1 MIHVLNYNGQIIDF
15 VSRDDTSVIRAVY
28 NRNTNTDT
36 LDITILSERAEHFK
50 KRNRVLIQDQNEV
63 YREYIIERAE
73 EDDGYLEVECTA
85 SYLLDIA
92 TAKPIPTGK
101 YEKMTINQ
109 KLSETLRDSGW
120 VVGDCDYAGIK
131 TNSWTSVRTPLEMIS
146 QLETAHEVKADYEI
160 VIDGYEV
167 IERRVN
173 MRKPYSLFKGK
184 EIVYGK
190 DLLSMKR
197 VVDFSEVK
205 TALYAFGPEAEDGS
219 RIETI
224 VVDNEAQEQFN
235 LPYRYIWGIYEPE
248 TEGQDMTLK
257 RLETLA
263 RTELDK
269 RKSAAVSYE
278 ISVADLEK
286 EYPHEIIRLGDIVRV
301 KNLDFT
307 PTLYAESEV
316 VGVEHELISND
327 CTYEFGK
334 IIEYQEDDLFKYF
347 RSKLDYINQKLNEG
361 FTNVNTIVKDT
372 LDNEL
377 QYFEQKI
384 IKGSTPP
391 DNPVNDLL
399 WLDTS
404 NPDVAVLRRYWNGR
418 WINSTAEKASDVGAI
433 TREQALYSE
442 LNNTF
447 INLSIQ
453 HSKLLN
459 EVYDVIESEYFVD
472 NDLRREV
479 QTKLDDTILVFDQI
493 KYNLDTMNEDTATIG
508 KLISTQELFLEY
520 RQRMQTLYTTVEDAK
535 IAIDNRFKLLQ
546 SQYTDEKFNDAM
558 SKVAE
563 GIGGTWNAETG
574 QLLADIPSQKELED
588 ALKTYIN
595 GQDEA
600 LKQLIDGEVNSKI
613 TQTKNELSSNI
624 SAVSAKVD
632 GIQVGG
638 RNLLPTVYD
647 YYNVSGL
654 YGYIKISDDN
664 TQKVI
669 KITDNDKTVDM
680 SGVFFGFT
688 KNGYDANAGVRWEHS
703 AGSLI
708 RNFDN
713 DPSLKLYNYFS
724 FFPKDKSTLD
734 KIFKRYKIKLEKGTV
749 ATDYTQ
755 APEDIQANITK
766 AQADATT
773 ASKAY
778 ADAQDALRKTEA
790 NAYADGKVTAEEQ
803 RAIKDA
809 QAKFDAAKTYA
820 DAQDLL
826 VKTQTKAYA
835 DGLITAEEERAI
847 KDAQDNLAAAKAYAD
862 AQDALRKTEVQAYAD
877 GIVTEEEERAIADAQ
892 AKLTQAKAYAD
903 TTKAA
908 ALAYTDE
915 KLEPITSTQ
924 TKQSTDIKQ
933 LQDGITLKADKT
945 ELTTMYDTNIKPLE
959 TQVNEQKSQLD
970 ILPAQIN
977 SKVSQSTY
985 DADINDIVSRLS
997 SADTQRQQ
1005 LSNAINDRVT
1015 IKEYTDNKTATTNQI
1030 NTAVNN
1036 IQVGGR
1042 NLLENSANINK
1053 AITDTLNNYDQYWQV
1068 NIGSAHRKLQLGDI
1082 ITISFDVQME
1092 RGEVLKVYD
1101 TNSNF
1106 DYMFGQKT
1114 FTNISNKKQRLSFT
1128 LPLITASKTT
1138 TTWQLS
1144 FYNNNNGDRFTIE
1157 NIKIEKGN
1165 KATDWTPAPED
1176 TQAQITKSQQE
1187 AENAA
1192 KAYADAQDN
1201 LKQTEANAYADGLIT
1216 AEEQRAIQ
1224 DAQNKLAEA
1233 KKYSE
1238 SKSSEAQSLAEQYAL
1253 TKSNEALENANKY
1266 TDDKN
1271 AEVEK
1276 TLTIHDSRITQN
1288 GSEINARATKE
1299 EFNASRKTLS
1309 KVIADLTINT
1319 TTGLT
1324 LSYDENGVIQ
1334 SSNIGPDG
1342 VKIDATKININDGD
1356 VVIQNGQ
1363 TYIKDAYIDKLF
1375 AKSAFIDKL
1384 KSTDIDFNK
1393 ATASGGVGSATLS
1406 ITGDRILQNGKFN
1419 RIWKSVAYDY
1429 DVSTIMREGYIKF
1442 ADFSRDREISMSA
1455 FGISTFVDGS
1465 GNQAGYEGSSGT
1477 ISWWDKTYGN
1487 ADGITMSSEVGVP
1500 ALKSYQN
1507 RIVLEANSTVD
1518 IYSETNAVHLNP
1530 NVHRFDGVNRFAFTI
1545 GDSSTYGRVGYQMFG
1560 AGTDGVEFGSGL
1572 RFHKSRN
1579 QPRVSVVNMNY
1590 ATSSSTVFEAG
1601 IGEFEDVNA
1610 RYNTLIL
1617 RPSNIGEVRIQQK
1630 GSSSYKDLRLNTLHT
1645 VNGNAFANHSGT
1657 DVFFGVGGGS
1667 LSITNNNGYNGGYPV
1682 YRDIHFQNWQAH
1694 SHERSKYDIE
1704 NWNDNILDVFR
1715 NDLQL
1720 KKYKLNSEKD
1730 SEKQLIHRGIVI
1742 RENSAQD
1749 EFPAEWRSGDGFNGN
1764 EVVWWN
1770 TKAIQELI
1778 YKVDKLEKEMEELT
1792 NEPTS

>member
-1 MIHVLNYNGQIIDF
+1 MEIDF
-15 VSRDDTSVIRAVY
+15 
-28 NRNTNTDT
+28 
-36 LDITILSERAEHFK
+36 
-50 KRNRVLIQDQNEV
+50 
-63 YREYIIERAE
+63 YIELGSNKVKGR
-73 EDDGYLEVECTA
+73 YVEMH
-85 SYLLDIA
+85 
-92 TAKPIPTGK
+92 KP
-101 YEKMTINQ
+101 
-109 KLSETLRDSGW
+109 
-120 VVGDCDYAGIK
+120 
-131 TNSWTSVRTPLEMIS
+131 
-146 QLETAHEVKADYEI
+146 
-160 VIDGYEV
+160 
-167 IERRVN
+167 
-173 MRKPYSLFKGK
+173 KPLFKGK
-184 EIVYGK
+184 EITYGK
-190 DLLSMKR
+190 DLTGMSKT
-197 VVDFSEVK
+197 VDISELH
-205 TALYAFGPEAEDGS
+205 TALMALGPEDENGN
-219 RIETI
+219 REVLT
-224 VVDNEAQEQFN
+224 VVDNTAHQQFG
-235 LPYRYIWGIYEPE
+235 LPNRYIWGIYEPQSE
-248 TEGQDMTLK
+248 DTSMTAQRLK
-257 RLETLA
+257 TLA
-263 RTELDK
+263 TTQLNKDK
-269 RKSAAVSYE
+269 QAAVSYE
-278 ISVADLEK
+278 ITATDISQQF
-286 EYPHEIIRLGDIVRV
+286 PHEKTAIGDIVRV
-301 KNLDFT
+301 KDREFNPPLYIEAEVMREEYNPIKKESTYTFGNIVEYLESTLRKDFMERLNDIRQKMNDSVTNLNT
-307 PTLYAESEV
+307 
-316 VGVEHELISND
+316 
-327 CTYEFGK
+327 
-334 IIEYQEDDLFKYF
+334 IIEQTTAGNLETFERKIFK
-347 RSKLDYINQKLNEG
+347 S
-361 FTNVNTIVKDT
+361 DT
-372 LDNEL
+372 A
-377 QYFEQKI
+377 
-384 IKGSTPP
+384 P
-391 DNPVNDLL
+391 DNPVNDML
-399 WLDTS
+399 WYDTS
-404 NPDVAVLRRYWNGR
+404 NPEVAVLRRYWNGEWR
-418 WINSTAEKASDVGAI
+418 EETVSDVEQIGGVTREKA
-433 TREQALYSE
+433 LFSE
-442 LNNTF
+442 LSNAF
-447 INLSIQ
+447 INLNIQ
-453 HSKLLN
+453 HSKLLS
-459 EVYDVIESEYFVD
+459 EVYEVISSEYLVD
-472 NDLRREV
+472 TALTEQV
-479 QTKLDDTILVFDQI
+479 QQ
-493 KYNLDTMNEDTATIG
+493 NLDNTINVYNAIKTNLESMTPEKATIG
-508 KLISTQELFLEY
+508 KLVDTQALFLKY
-520 RQRMQTLYTTVEDAK
+520 RDLLQTLYNSLENAK
-535 IAIDNRFKLLQ
+535 IAIDDRLKLLQ
-546 SQYTDEKFNDAM
+546 SQYTDEKFNEAM
-558 SKVAE
+558 QNVAT

-778 ADAQDALRKTEA
+778 ADAQDALHKTEA

-847 KDAQDNLAAAKAYAD
+847 KGAQDNLAAAKAYAD
-862 AQDALRKTEVQAYAD
+862 AQDALRKIEVQAYAD

-985 DADINDIVSRLS
+985 DADINNIVSRLS

-1053 AITDTLNNYDQYWQV
+1053 AINDTSNNYNQYWATL
-1068 NIGSAHRKLQLGDI
+1068 ITSAHSKLQLGET

-1092 RGEVLKVYD
+1092 RGEILRVYD
-1101 TNSNF
+1101 TLTNYDF
-1106 DYMFGQKT
+1106 MFGEKV
-1114 FTNISNKKQRLSFT
+1114 FTNLGNKKQRLSFT
-1128 LPLITASKTT
+1128 LPLVSTTKTSAS
-1138 TTWQLS
+1138 WNLS

-1165 KATDWTPAPED
+1165 KASDWTPAPED
-1176 TQAQITKSQQE
+1176 TQVQIIKAQQE

-1192 KAYADAQDN
+1192 KAYADAQDD

-1224 DAQNKLAEA
+1224 DAQTKLAEA
-1233 KKYSE
+1233 KEYSE
-1238 SKSSEAQSLAEQYAL
+1238 TKSLEAQSLAERYAL

-1266 TDDKN
+1266 TDGKN

-1288 GSEINARATKE
+1288 GSDINARATKE

-1309 KVIADLTINT
+1309 KVVSDLTINT

-1324 LSYDENGVIQ
+1324 LSYDENGNIT
-1334 SSNIGPDG
+1334 SSTVGPDG
-1342 VKIDATKININDGD
+1342 IMLKGDRVNINVNKDFQVLAGNVNNKVGKDEIINRLNLSPEGLDINVNNLGIRGGDATNYLTIKNQEILSRGIFTRTWGGVTDTPTATVG
-1356 VVIQNGQ
+1356 
-1363 TYIKDAYIDKLF
+1363 IKDGYILSRNQKTGYSLYMTE
-1375 AKSAFIDKL
+1375 KGL
-1384 KSTDIDFNK
+1384 STMM
-1393 ATASGGVGSATLS
+1393 SGGVGS
-1406 ITGDRILQNGKFN
+1406 
-1419 RIWKSVAYDY
+1419 
-1429 DVSTIMREGYIKF
+1429 E
-1442 ADFSRDREISMSA
+1442 
-1455 FGISTFVDGS
+1455 
-1465 GNQAGYEGSSGT
+1465 QAGALEFHYNLMNDNSR
-1477 ISWWDKTYGN
+1477 
-1487 ADGITMSSEVGVP
+1487 GVR
-1500 ALKSYQN
+1500 L
-1507 RIVLEANSTVD
+1507 
-1518 IYSETNAVHLNP
+1518 
-1530 NVHRFDGVNRFAFTI
+1530 
-1545 GDSSTYGRVGYQMFG
+1545 SSTYGVVFLHAESSRIYTRSRLTTNIETWEASVYIRPQVYSRPGVNEFSFYVKDNDNAKDADGTLLFG
-1560 AGTDGVEFGSGL
+1560 EIYNEEGQAGSGI
-1572 RFHKSRN
+1572 RFKKAGFSG
-1579 QPRVSVVNMNY
+1579 QTEGDYEPVVY
-1590 ATSSSTVFEAG
+1590 ATDKFGNIGTGSFHARTFYGDFQSRSGYLYLKANNRVRITDYKGYNDGNPNYVDLQCRWIQSESIRTTSTNFY
-1601 IGEFEDVNA
+1601 IG
-1610 RYNTLIL
+1610 T
-1617 RPSNIGEVRIQQK
+1617 STGEVRVTNNLLYNEGNIGYKPIRAEAFYNSSLVDYKKDIEKWDYDALNVIANELQLYQYKYKKDAEQETETDEYNHRGVIIGNGYETPPEFIYQDGVNLYEMVSWSLRAIQQ
-1630 GSSSYKDLRLNTLHT
+1630 LN
-1645 VNGNAFANHSGT
+1645 N
-1657 DVFFGVGGGS
+1657 
-1667 LSITNNNGYNGGYPV
+1667 IT
-1682 YRDIHFQNWQAH
+1682 
-1694 SHERSKYDIE
+1694 K
-1704 NWNDNILDVFR
+1704 
-1715 NDLQL
+1715 LQE
-1720 KKYKLNSEKD
+1720 EKI
-1730 SEKQLIHRGIVI
+1730 KQL
-1742 RENSAQD
+1742 EEQL
-1749 EFPAEWRSGDGFNGN
+1749 N
-1764 EVVWWN
+1764 ES
-1770 TKAIQELI
+1770 K
-1778 YKVDKLEKEMEELT
+1778 
-1792 NEPTS
+1792 